1 MKRSHLALAIIVLV
15 LIIDQALKF
24 WIKTSM
30 FYGEEIDVIGD
41 WFKLNFVENE
51 GMAFGMTFGGKT
63 GKVLLTIF
71 RIVAVGFIGFFL
83 YRLISKKSS
92 RGLIA
97 SMALIL
103 AGALGNIIDSVF
115 YGLLFSDSSWHLK
128 NVAEFLPDEGGYGAL
143 LHGKVVDMFYF
154 PLFSGTWPNWI
165 PMVGG
170 DEFLFFRP
178 VFNIAD
184 AAITVGVIIILVFQ
198 KRFFGETGKEEEPE
212 VQVSEQAV
220 SNEEPFS
227 PPGKSDQY

>member
-1 MKRSHLALAIIVLV
+1 MKRSHLALAIIALV
-15 LIIDQALKF
+15 LIIDQAFKF
-24 WIKTSM
+24 WIKTNM

-51 GMAFGMTFGGKT
+51 GMAFGMAFGGKT

-92 RGLIA
+92 YGLIA

-115 YGLLFSDSSWHLK
+115 YGLLFSESSWHLK
-128 NVAEFLPDEGGYGAL
+128 NVAEFLPDEGGYGTL

-184 AAITVGVIIILVFQ
+184 AAITVGVITILVFQ
-198 KRFFGETGKEEEPE
+198 KKFFGEAEKEKDTA
-212 VQVSEQAV
+212 QVDAASV
-220 SNEEPFS
+220 TNEES
-227 PPGKSDQY
+227 LAPPDKPDPY